1 MDAWGVRWRVGEGE
15 KGRKGRRPGRAQSFP
30 SMDRQ
35 EATMMLAMLLSRYEL
50 SVEREVQ
57 LFPFCGTTLLLL
69 NPIAA

>member
-1 MDAWGVRWRVGEGE
+1 
-15 KGRKGRRPGRAQSFP
+15 
-30 SMDRQ
+30 MDRQ